1 MNWFQLSQWRDHCS
15 FHLQSWKTQHC
26 EVIIY
31 RHTVVRPGYC
41 PFCVW
46 DQDLDPADR
55 LHSWLTSGNLRQ
67 HVEEQ
72 HMNGDQG
79 GGKKLRC
86 GCGQIFDKERE
97 LRHHLHDI
105 HKLNK
110 AIWLTPKHQRKR
122 KHACKEEAQIS
133 PAEPEERRSKRSRFY
148 RYPPPRHEHEH
159 QLSKSIFI
167 PVPALRAFVEEHP
180 EEYYCSNLSDKPTK
194 SSRGSS
200 VSPCSS
206 ANSSPLSSRPTTPG
220 LDVIDPR
227 ILDPLGVYKAR
238 RPQLCGQDY

>member
-1 MNWFQLSQWRDHCS
+1 
-15 FHLQSWKTQHC
+15 
-26 EVIIY
+26 
-31 RHTVVRPGYC
+31 
-41 PFCVW
+41 
-46 DQDLDPADR
+46 
-55 LHSWLTSGNLRQ
+55 
-67 HVEEQ
+67 
-72 HMNGDQG
+72 MNGDQG
-79 GGKKLRC
+79 DEKKLRC

-133 PAEPEERRSKRSRFY
+133 PAEPEERRSKRPRFY

-167 PVPALRAFVEEHP
+167 PVPALCVFVEEHP
-180 EEYYCSNLSDKPTK
+180 EQYYCSSLSDKSTK

-220 LDVIDPR
+220 LDDIDPR
-227 ILDPLGVYKAR
+227 ILDSLGVYKAR
-238 RPQLCGQDY
+238 RPQLCGQDYSETDVLAVLPDEHEVKSQLPAVGAHPGFHIQSIADQSVPHFETIGSCSLEPADHNTNDACKIGGGVANQL